1 MSNSNTTFSCIPLIN
16 TKTQQVVQTTTV
28 KDLEIAGFL
37 LDDKNKSHR
46 QSIDNT
52 TKTSTSLMMASAM
65 EHPDI
70 FTQTRL
76 LFDRELKKLVRD
88 KFSFVVRVVSN
99 LVFGLLFGLIFK
111 DVGRSDYVA
120 YPEVMA
126 SFGAQSNLLIST
138 MFGVAQSSLME
149 FPKDRPVFLREYS
162 TNHYSVVPYFLSKFT
177 IECFTVLIQVL
188 SQLIAAFFLMGFRTN
203 FFAFMALNFALAMA
217 STSIG
222 IFIGSCVQDPSVA
235 AELMPALIVPQ
246 LLFSGF
252 FIQTNLIP
260 DFLVWAQ
267 YLCSL
272 VYATRLANSYEFG
285 DCDTES
291 CRSLLENNEVYQ
303 LEQYWYWIILLGIA
317 AVFRIAATV
326 ILKGKANF

>member
-1 MSNSNTTFSCIPLIN
+1 
-16 TKTQQVVQTTTV
+16 V
-28 KDLEIAGFL
+28 
-37 LDDKNKSHR
+37 
-46 QSIDNT
+46 
-52 TKTSTSLMMASAM
+52 
-65 EHPDI
+65 
-70 FTQTRL
+70 
-76 LFDRELKKLVRD
+76 
-88 KFSFVVRVVSN
+88 
-99 LVFGLLFGLIFK
+99 
-111 DVGRSDYVA
+111 
-120 YPEVMA
+120 
-126 SFGAQSNLLIST
+126 
-138 MFGVAQSSLME
+138 
-149 FPKDRPVFLREYS
+149 
-162 TNHYSVVPYFLSKFT
+162 
-177 IECFTVLIQVL
+177 ECFTVLIQVL

-326 ILKGKANF
+326 ILRGKASF